1 MVDVEAGTVQP
12 IRGEIADWG
21 SAASE
26 GRASFEHAGP
36 PVALADVRLLP
47 PITPTS
53 TIVGVGMNYW
63 THLEKLGVT
72 ERPPSTV
79 GFLKPQAAIIGH
91 DDEMANPAITDQL
104 DFEVELVA
112 VMAGP
117 AREANG
123 HLTDAVLGYTVGND
137 VERAGRCRRR
147 MGGLDLFTMKAL
159 TGATPVGPWIATK
172 DEFGGSGQIDVAISL
187 RVNGEERQH
196 DRTAKMIWDLDE
208 CLDYVV
214 ARVALNPGDI
224 VFTGT
229 TDGVGMED
237 GRFLR
242 EGDVVEAEIEGIG
255 VLRNVVGAK
264 QSELSAGGLAARP
277 GPGFLR
283 FQPGRTP
290 ERDQQVAQLTIVLGR
305 HEVMRKSQ
313 PHNEVHDFVRRSQS
327 EPDCRAVGENGLHS
341 VMDDGGQLR

>member
-1 MVDVEAGTVQP
+1 VVDVEAGAVQP
-12 IRGEIADWG
+12 ICGEIADWG
-21 SAASE
+21 PAAAE
-26 GRASFEHAGP
+26 GRATFEHAGP
-36 PVALADVRLLP
+36 PVALKDVRLLP
-47 PITPTS
+47 PITSTS
-53 TIVGVGMNYW
+53 TILGVGMNYW

-79 GFLKPQAAIIGH
+79 GFLKPQAAIIGP

-112 VMAGP
+112 VMAKP

-137 VERAGRCRRR
+137 VSARDAPSP

-159 TGATPVGPWIATK
+159 TGATPLGPWITTK
-172 DEFGGSGQIDVAISL
+172 DEFGGSGQIDVGISL

-196 DRTAKMIWDLDE
+196 DRTAKMIWSLDE

-214 ARVALNPGDI
+214 ERVALSPGDI

-264 QSELSAGGLAARP
+264 RVSSA
-277 GPGFLR
+277 
-283 FQPGRTP
+283 
-290 ERDQQVAQLTIVLGR
+290 
-305 HEVMRKSQ
+305 
-313 PHNEVHDFVRRSQS
+313 
-327 EPDCRAVGENGLHS
+327 
-341 VMDDGGQLR
+341 

>member
-1 MVDVEAGTVQP
+1 MRFQDHDSWAVVDAGEGTVRP
-12 IRGEIADWG
+12 IGGEITDWG
-21 SAASE
+21 SAAAE
-26 GRASFEHAGP
+26 GRATFEFAGP
-36 PVALADVRLLP
+36 PIALEDVRLLP

-53 TIVGVGMNYW
+53 TVVGVGMNYW

-79 GFLKPQAAIIGH
+79 GFIKPQVAIIGH
-91 DDEMANPAITDQL
+91 DDELANPAITDQL

-112 VMAGP
+112 VMARAVSKP
-117 AREANG
+117 DG

-137 VERAGRCRRR
+137 VSARDAPSP

-159 TGATPVGPWIATK
+159 TGATPVGPWITTK
-172 DEFGGSGQIDVAISL
+172 DEFGGSGQIDVGISL

-196 DRTAKMIWDLDE
+196 DRTAKMIWSLDE

-214 ARVALNPGDI
+214 ARVALRPGDI

-229 TDGVGMED
+229 TNGVGMED

-242 EGDVVEAEIEGIG
+242 QGDVVEAEIEGIG

-264 QSELSAGGLAARP
+264 
-277 GPGFLR
+277 
-283 FQPGRTP
+283 
-290 ERDQQVAQLTIVLGR
+290 
-305 HEVMRKSQ
+305 
-313 PHNEVHDFVRRSQS
+313 RS
-327 EPDCRAVGENGLHS
+327 
-341 VMDDGGQLR
+341 

>member
-1 MVDVEAGTVQP
+1 MRFRETDSWAVVDIDAATVQP

-21 SAASE
+21 PAASE
-26 GRASFEHAGP
+26 GRADFELTGP
-36 PVALADVRLLP
+36 PVPLEDVRLLP

-63 THLEKLGVT
+63 THLEKLGIT

-112 VMAGP
+112 VMARP
-117 AREANG
+117 ATEADG

-137 VERAGRCRRR
+137 VSARDAPSP

-159 TGATPVGPWIATK
+159 TGATPVGPWITTK
-172 DEFGGSGQIDVAISL
+172 DEFGGSGQIDVEILL
-187 RVNGEERQH
+187 RVNGEERQR
-196 DRTAKMIWDLDE
+196 DRTAKMIWNLDE

-214 ARVALNPGDI
+214 ERVALSAGDI

-237 GRFLR
+237 GRFLQ

-264 QSELSAGGLAARP
+264 
-277 GPGFLR
+277 
-283 FQPGRTP
+283 
-290 ERDQQVAQLTIVLGR
+290 
-305 HEVMRKSQ
+305 
-313 PHNEVHDFVRRSQS
+313 RS
-327 EPDCRAVGENGLHS
+327 RGA
-341 VMDDGGQLR
+341 